1 MQLNKLFIYTTGSLC
16 ITLVLQLLGLH
27 QLLTGVIVNALFV
40 VLQNTVDWKVALTVG
55 IITPIFAIFTGH
67 LPEFLLKLI
76 PFIILGNGLML
87 LLGHVWEKK
96 NIIERILLPPV
107 HKAAIIGLGGLY
119 IYAFHDYPEAHNP
132 TFLKIIALQYVTAAV
147 GSAIGLTISRRH
159 HRRHSRK

>member
-1 MQLNKLFIYTTGSLC
+1 ML
-16 ITLVLQLLGLH
+16 TLVLQLLGLH
-27 QLLTGVIVNALFV
+27 QLITGVIVNTLFV
-40 VLQNTVDWKVALTVG
+40 VLQNAVDWKVAMAVG
-55 IITPIFAIFTGH
+55 IITPAFAVFTGH

-87 LLGHVWEKK
+87 LLGHVWQKK

-132 TFLKIIALQYVTAAV
+132 TFLKIIALQYITAAV
-147 GSAIGLTISRRH
+147 GSAIGLSVSGRIRRFNI
-159 HRRHSRK
+159 RKFS